1 MVRRERLEVLAGTAS
16 SDLSAK
22 VCANLGITKGNVTLS
37 RFPDGEIDIK
47 ISSDVRGADTYII
60 QSTCPPVN
68 ENLMELLIII
78 DCLKRA
84 SAESVTAV
92 LPYFG
97 YARQDRKAEGRV
109 PITAKLV
116 ANMLTVAGADRIV
129 TIDLHAGQI
138 QGFFD
143 IPVDH
148 LYGSAVLI
156 DYVERMRIPKL
167 VVVSADVGGIKM
179 ARSYAKMLG
188 ADLAIVDKRR
198 TGPKQVEAAHIIGDV
213 KAKNVLIVD
222 DMISTGTTVCQ
233 AAEVLRNHG
242 AKDIYLCST
251 HPVLAGE
258 AVAKL
263 NKARFKEV
271 IITDTIPLDKHKAS
285 NMFTVL
291 TVSGLVGEAIRRIH
305 NSESVSSLFIQTK

>member
-1 MVRRERLEVLAGTAS
+1 MVRRERLEVFAGSGNPDLAS
-16 SDLSAK
+16 K
-22 VCANLGITKGNVTLS
+22 VCARLGISKGNVVLN

-47 ISSDVRGADTYII
+47 INSDARGADTFII

-68 ENLMELLIII
+68 DNLMELLTII

-84 SAESVTAV
+84 SAERITAV

-97 YARQDRKAEGRV
+97 YARQDRKSEGRV

-116 ANMLTVAGADRIV
+116 ANMLTVAGAERIL

-148 LYGSAVLI
+148 LYGSPVL
-156 DYVERMRIPKL
+156 VEYFENLKIPKL

-179 ARSYAKMLG
+179 ARSYAKRLN

-198 TGPKQVEAAHIIGDV
+198 SGPRQVEAAHIIGDV
-213 KAKNVLIVD
+213 KGKNVLVVD
-222 DMISTGTTVCQ
+222 DMISTGTTVSQ
-233 AAEVLRNHG
+233 AAEVLRGHG
-242 AKDIYLCST
+242 AKDIYLCAT
-251 HPVLAGE
+251 HAVLAGE
-258 AVAKL
+258 AVSKLTKAK
-263 NKARFKEV
+263 FKEV
-271 IITDTIPLDKHKAS
+271 VITDTIPLDKNKVS
-285 NMFTVL
+285 KMFKVL
-291 TVSGLVGEAIRRIH
+291 TVSGLLGEAIRRIH
-305 NSESVSSLFIQTK
+305 NSESVSSLFI

>member
-1 MVRRERLEVLAGTAS
+1 MVRRERLEVFSGTAS
-16 SDLSAK
+16 SDLAAK
-22 VCANLGITKGNVTLS
+22 VCTKLGITKGNITLN

-47 ISSDVRGADTYII
+47 INADVRGADTFIV

-78 DCLKRA
+78 DCLRRA

-97 YARQDRKAEGRV
+97 YARQDRKSEGRV

-116 ANMLTVAGADRIV
+116 ANMLTVAGADRIL

-156 DYVERMRIPKL
+156 EYFEHLRIPKL

-179 ARSYAKMLG
+179 ARSYAKMLA

-198 TGPKQVEAAHIIGDV
+198 SGPRQVEAAHIIGDV
-213 KAKNVLIVD
+213 KGKNVLIVD

-233 AAEVLRNHG
+233 AAEVLRDYG
-242 AKDIYLCST
+242 ARDIYLCAT

-258 AVAKL
+258 AVNKLTKAK
-263 NKARFKEV
+263 FKEV
-271 IITDTIPLDKHKAS
+271 IITDTIPVDKHKVNS
-285 NMFTVL
+285 MFTVL

-305 NSESVSSLFIQTK
+305 NSESVSSLFI